1 MLDLIEDPWI
11 TFLKRFSFTIITLQ
25 GAFTNIY
32 VYSFENYFSKLCVT
46 PLSVVPDEVLTRLKE
61 RLNKK
66 MILIYC

>member
-32 VYSFENYFSKLCVT
+32 VYIFENYFNKLCVT

>member
-32 VYSFENYFSKLCVT
+32 VYSSENYFNKLCVT